1 MMEHPTEGSPNPSAS
16 LPQQPQQA
24 QFSYAQRSQH
34 LQQPQQSPYSQNSH
48 TPETWSPIVTPPPA
62 PHPAALS
69 SGQNSANSS
78 FNSSYNLGLNN
89 ENGAPPGYSSVGLG
103 ISAQRAN
110 HRRGL
115 SSDTLPLSQESP
127 GFMDTPRTPYQS
139 HDYLL
144 GTPPSR
150 STHRFQSDYSPYGQQ
165 SPPSPPRRRGKA
177 WDFFFH
183 KGWMNSSWIMYALLI
198 LGIIFAVSHHVF
210 YSGLAGKPADDQLKM
225 IRFGTLLSYLSK
237 SSLVSAV
244 IFAYRQQI
252 WATVKRKNLR
262 LRGIDNLFAAV
273 DDLTAL
279 ASWELVKKARVALAL
294 AVLVWLY
301 PLTVILTPATL
312 TVGPLTET
320 LVTQCNG
327 VRTLNFESEKTKNWR
342 DAIRIN
348 DFPLISLSL
357 WNSSLGASSEVRT
370 PFNETFFDYWTGTS
384 LQTNLYSTLSA
395 YSDKAVK
402 RDDVSIEVCGAG
414 WNCSYVIEFTAPGY
428 KCEQLARGRDDNTA
442 KLSDMK
448 APFNTKD
455 LLPDG
460 KYGYVA
466 HTTLGEYSSVQI
478 DAHPGG
484 APTNLTDKD
493 KWPKNIGAF
502 RTEPVLW
509 IGHSDL
515 ADPSKPMPKKDDDR
529 WLSGFVPT
537 IFRCEHYFTHY
548 KVQFNHTL
556 SDQAIKVLN
565 RTYLRPVV
573 DTKFEPGVDANDG
586 TRDNTTA
593 TPESNYVMP
602 LDTENYRLTAAY
614 HSLGT
619 QLRYYINGSISFEPS
634 AIANTEALKTQ
645 LINKTNYLVVSDF
658 QQRIQ
663 KFYENIVFSLFG
675 NPQFLVLTWAA
686 SPNERAGRANSST
699 ANDPRLL
706 HPCTKTRTTGAYMYN
721 ARDLWLVYSF
731 AVVTAIAGVFF
742 GALALVENNHHVRD
756 IRVSSIVAATRAP
769 CLQDLPWTKSQWG
782 EVPPEIREMQMGY
795 GMVVEKHAD
804 DPTQQNIMYGFAPV
818 EVLETRTTGRAYTM
832 ASSLKSPLHGM
843 VARFKG
849 RR

>member
-1 MMEHPTEGSPNPSAS
+1 MRPALCSATLASPPPGLGPLFLSPPCP
-16 LPQQPQQA
+16 LPQLD
-24 QFSYAQRSQH
+24 F
-34 LQQPQQSPYSQNSH
+34 
-48 TPETWSPIVTPPPA
+48 
-62 PHPAALS
+62 
-69 SGQNSANSS
+69 
-78 FNSSYNLGLNN
+78 
-89 ENGAPPGYSSVGLG
+89 GAPPGYSSVGLG
-103 ISAQRAN
+103 ISSQRAN

-127 GFMDTPRTPYQS
+127 GLLDTPRTPYQS

-144 GTPPSR
+144 GSPPSR
-150 STHRFQSDYSPYGQQ
+150 IRHPLQSEYSPYGQN
-165 SPPSPPRRRGKA
+165 SPPSPPRRRRA
-177 WDFFFH
+177 WDFFH
-183 KGWMNSSWIMYALLI
+183 KGWTNSSWTMYALLL
-198 LGIIFAVSHHVF
+198 LGIIFAISHHIF
-210 YSGLAGKPADDQLKM
+210 YSRLAGTPAEDQLKM
-225 IRFGTLLSYLSK
+225 MRFGTLLAYLSK

-320 LVTQCNG
+320 IDTQCNA

-342 DAIRIN
+342 DAVRIN
-348 DFPLISLSL
+348 NLPLISLSL
-357 WNSSLGASSEVRT
+357 WNSSLGSSSEVRT
-370 PFNETFFDYWTGTS
+370 PFNRTFFDYWTGTS
-384 LQTNLYSTLSA
+384 LQTNLYATLSA
-395 YSDKAVK
+395 YSNKAVK

-428 KCEQLARGRDDNTA
+428 KCEQIARGRDDNTE
-442 KLSDMK
+442 KLASMK

-460 KYGYVA
+460 KLGYVA
-466 HTTLGEYSSVQI
+466 HTTLGDYSSVQI
-478 DAHPGG
+478 EAHAGG
-484 APTNLTDKD
+484 APVNLSDD
-493 KWPKNIGAF
+493 SEWPKNLGAF

-515 ADPSKPMPKKDDDR
+515 ADPSQPMPIRDDDR
-529 WLSGFVPT
+529 WFSGFIPT
-537 IFRCEHYFTHY
+537 IFRCEHYYTQY

-556 SDQAIKVLN
+556 SDQVINVLN
-565 RTYLRPVV
+565 RAYLRPVV
-573 DTKFEPGVDANDG
+573 DTTFQPGVDANDG
-586 TRDNTTA
+586 TKDNITA
-593 TPESNYVMP
+593 VPEKNYVMP
-602 LDTENYRLTAAY
+602 LDVENYRLTAAY

-619 QLRYYINGSISFEPS
+619 QLRYFINGSILFDPS
-634 AIANTEALKTQ
+634 AIANTEALKTH
-645 LINKTNYLVVSDF
+645 LINKTNYLVVSNF
-658 QQRIQ
+658 QKRIQ
-663 KFYENIVFSLFG
+663 EFYENIVFSLFG

-686 SPNERAGRANSST
+686 SPNERAGKANSST

-706 HPCTKTRTTGAYMYN
+706 HPCTKTRTSGAYIYN

-731 AVVTAIAGVFF
+731 AVVTAVAGVFF

-756 IRVSSIVAATRAP
+756 TRVSSIIAATRAP
-769 CLQDLPWTKSQWG
+769 CLQELPWTKSQWG
-782 EVPPEIREMQMGY
+782 EVPQEIRDVQMGY
-795 GMVVEKHAD
+795 GMVVEDQTD
-804 DPTQQNIMYGFAPV
+804 DPLQPKVMYGFAPV
-818 EVLETRTTGRAYTM
+818 EVLEARTTGSACSLATR
-832 ASSLKSPLHGM
+832 SLKSPLNGM